1 MYLSDFETYLSQENG
16 YDLFFIISEMK
27 QKNIMSFPNFLK
39 QISCGFGLVTS
50 EETGFGL
57 ENDYD
62 NPNDFEEIIF
72 FIGGHESSVVTKNKF
87 CELLKVL
94 SQIYLTYY
102 PNESIII
109 NKYILDIY
117 QKYSKNGNDKT
128 LG

>member
-1 MYLSDFETYLSQENG
+1 MYLSDFETYLSQENC

-39 QISCGFGLVTS
+39 EISCGFGIVTS

-72 FIGGHESSVVTKNKF
+72 FIGGYESSVVKTNKF
-87 CELLKVL
+87 CDLLKVL
-94 SQIYLTYY
+94 SQMYLAYY
-102 PNESIII
+102 PNESIMI

-117 QKYSKNGNDKT
+117 QKYYKDSNDAT
-128 LG
+128 